1 MNYNYINSLN
11 LLKSDINIIL
21 RIIFLNKFVFSLTIK
36 INKKY
41 TYIIINIDF

>member
-11 LLKSDINIIL
+11 LLKSDINITL
-21 RIIFLNKFVFSLTIK
+21 RIIFLNKFVFSLPTK

-41 TYIIINIDF
+41 IYIIINIDF